1 MVNWYEEEIDF
12 EEEDYSIVDY
22 NITSSPND
30 FNIQTLCNF
39 IDAGIVKLPAFQRNY
54 VWDIKSASK
63 LIESIIIGLPIPQ
76 LFLYEKEKNKF
87 LVIDGQQRLLSIYF
101 FIKQKFPT
109 DVGRRKLR
117 EILTSDDRFSEA
129 LFAEDRYFSDFKL
142 KLPSLTGRSTNKLNG
157 LKYNTLGEHKNIF
170 EYIRTIRCIIIKQ
183 NDPKDDESSMYEI
196 FNRLNSGGQ
205 HLTPQEIRMSL
216 FYSDFYNHLI
226 EYNKNALWRK
236 LLNNQNQEIHFKDVE
251 ILLRGFALL
260 AHHDEYKSPM
270 NKFLNSFSREAT
282 QFSENTIEYFGS
294 LFTAF
299 LKACQKLN
307 GAAFLSK
314 SGKFSISVFDSI
326 FVAMCETAFKNKTFE
341 IAEITDEKINA
352 LKNNPDFIKST
363 QESVASV
370 SSVAMRIKVAS
381 EILYK

>member
-1 MVNWYEEEIDF
+1 MENWYEEENNF
-12 EEEDYSIVDY
+12 EEDDYSVVDY

-30 FNIQTLCNF
+30 FNIMTLCNF
-39 IDAGIVKLPAFQRNY
+39 IDAGIVKIPAFQRNY

-101 FIKQKFPT
+101 FVKQKFPT
-109 DVGRRKLR
+109 DLGKRKLR
-117 EILTSDDRFSEA
+117 EILTSEDNFSDAFFSDDK
-129 LFAEDRYFSDFKL
+129 YFSDFRL
-142 KLPSLTGRSTNKLNG
+142 KLPSLIGNNNKSLNG
-157 LKYNTLGEHKNIF
+157 LKYQTLGEHKNIF
-170 EYIRTIRCIIIKQ
+170 EYIRIIRCIVIKQ

-216 FYSDFYNHLI
+216 FYSKFYDQLI
-226 EYNKNALWRK
+226 ELNKNPIWRT
-236 LLNNQNQEIHFKDVE
+236 LLNNPETEVHFKDVE
-251 ILLRGFALL
+251 IILRGYALL
-260 AHHDEYKSPM
+260 VHHDKYKSPM
-270 NKFLNSFSREAT
+270 NKFLNSFSREST
-282 QFSENTIEYFGS
+282 CFEEETVTYFNR
-294 LFTAF
+294 LFIAF
-299 LKACQKLN
+299 LNTCKALN
-307 GAAFLSK
+307 PSAFLTK

-326 FVAMCETAFKNKTFE
+326 FVAMCDNAFKNKNLEVAT
-341 IAEITDEKINA
+341 ITNDKIEAIKSNS
-352 LKNNPDFIKST
+352 DFIKST

-370 SSVAMRIKVAS
+370 ASVTTRIRVAK